1 MDKRKL
7 NGGHSTK
14 ATRPDDK
21 RRTKFKEDIQEAF
34 TTTDV
39 IQVLTML
46 KVKAIG
52 DQDVAAAKLFLEYTA
67 GKPDQTIDVEGISIP
82 VIDMSTWK

>member
-21 RRTKFKEDIQEAF
+21 RRNKFKEDIQEAF